1 MFTIAKIIIFIIVV
15 LFVLIMFLTL
25 TVNVSF
31 HQKNKQVDGKV
42 TLSLLFRLI
51 RYTITIPSVAIDD
64 ESPSL
69 VFKEEKS
76 GMGMKEDKQET
87 LSYLEVIKDIELF
100 QHFLEETIGFYNIVT
115 YFLSKVR
122 ITSFSWESE
131 IGAGDAAKTGQLSG
145 MVWSLKGAFLG
156 ILSTKVNVT
165 KHPHLQVEPIFQ
177 GFVFGT
183 SFQCML
189 SFRIGYAIHAAIKVW
204 RHKKRGKDQRE
215 KLLNQRKGSDVY
227 V

>member
-1 MFTIAKIIIFIIVV
+1 M
-15 LFVLIMFLTL
+15 LLTL
-25 TVNVSF
+25 TINVSF
-31 HQKNKQVDGKV
+31 NQSNNHVDGKI
-42 TLSLLFRLI
+42 TFSILFRII

-69 VFKEEKS
+69 VFNEEKS
-76 GMGMKEDKQET
+76 GMGAKENKQEK
-87 LSYLEVIKDIELF
+87 LSYFEIIRDIELF
-100 QHFLEETIGFYNIVT
+100 QHFLEKTIGFYQIVT

-122 ITSFSWESE
+122 ITSLSWESK

-145 MVWSLKGAFLG
+145 AVWSLKGAFLG
-156 ILSTKVNVT
+156 ILSTKVIITRRPN
-165 KHPHLQVEPIFQ
+165 LQVEPIFQ
-177 GFVFGT
+177 EFMFET

-204 RHKKRGKDQRE
+204 RHRKRGKDQKE
-215 KLLNQRKGSDVY
+215 KLLKQKKGSDVH